1 MALDHNN
8 EEFDFPG
15 PGAWDDSDGARPAA
29 SPAPQEG
36 GDAAGGDAGKAT
48 DAADSGAPKWA
59 NLPVADAGIP
69 GARKRKKSL
78 GEILVE
84 TAVISRE
91 QLDEAL
97 KVQQTAGKGQ
107 KLGQILLEKNL
118 ISEED
123 MLRALAAQLDL
134 PYYTRLPLNDI
145 DPALV
150 ENIPIGFCRDN
161 KLLPV
166 ARDDFNVT
174 VAVADP
180 LNIFPLDDL
189 RLILSTN
196 INIVVSPPAI
206 IDASINRVFERSND
220 DSKKAIDELNVP
232 EIGVD
237 EDLEE
242 TRDLLESTD
251 DEKPIIRLVNGLL
264 TRAVKEKA
272 SDIHIEPY
280 EAEIV
285 VRFRIDGALHDKM
298 QIPKRHGSS
307 LASRVKILGKLNIA
321 EKRVPQ
327 DGRINIKVAGRDID
341 VRLSVL
347 PTAHGERIVMRLLDK
362 TSGAKRLDQMGMEED
377 LYKVWTGLIE
387 QKHGMILVTGPTG
400 SGKSSML
407 YASLMHINSTDI
419 NILTI
424 EDPVEYQLPGVGQI
438 EVKDKIGMGFAEGL
452 RSILRQDPDV
462 IMIGEI
468 RDGTTAGIAMQ
479 SSMTGHLVFS
489 TLHTNDSAATVTR
502 LMDFNIQ
509 PFQISSAVLGVAAVR
524 LVRKLCQS
532 CREAY
537 EPNDR
542 ELQMLGV
549 TRDKLQGGRIYRAG
563 SGCDR
568 CQNQGYA
575 GRLGVY
581 ELMVF
586 DDVLREAIIKSQD
599 AKAIKRVAIERG
611 MKTLRESA
619 MAKVVAGLTSIDEA
633 VQKTQTD
640 DLDLGL

>member
-36 GDAAGGDAGKAT
+36 GDAAGGAAGKAT
-48 DAADSGAPKWA
+48 DAAESGAPKWA

-84 TAVISRE
+84 TSVISRE

-537 EPNDR
+537 EPNER
-542 ELQMLGV
+542 EMQMLGV

-586 DDVLREAIIKSQD
+586 DDMLRETIIKSQD

>member
-1 MALDHNN
+1 MNVSELEMYQADHD
-8 EEFDFPG
+8 EASG
-15 PGAWDDSDGARPAA
+15 SDGAEPRVHDDDVEENPGAEPAV
-29 SPAPQEG
+29 
-36 GDAAGGDAGKAT
+36 D
-48 DAADSGAPKWA
+48 APKWA
-59 NLPVADAGIP
+59 NLPVAESGIP
-69 GARKRKKSL
+69 GARRRKKSL

-84 TAVISRE
+84 TSLISKE

-97 KVQQTAGKGQ
+97 KAQETAGKGQ
-107 KLGQILLEKNL
+107 KLGEILLEKNL

-123 MLRALAAQLDL
+123 MLRALAVQLDL
-134 PYYTRLPLNDI
+134 PYYTRLPINDI
-145 DPALV
+145 DPGLV
-150 ENIPIGFCRDN
+150 EHIPIGFCRDN

-180 LNIFPLDDL
+180 LNLFPLDDL

-206 IDASINRVFERSND
+206 IEASINRVFERSND
-220 DSKKAIDELNVP
+220 DSRRAIDELNVP
-232 EIGVD
+232 EIGMD

-280 EAEIV
+280 DSEIV
-285 VRFRIDGALHDKM
+285 VRFRIDGTLHDKM
-298 QIPKRHGSS
+298 QIPKRHSSS

-327 DGRINIKVAGRDID
+327 DGRIVIKVAGRDID

-347 PTAHGERIVMRLLDK
+347 PTNHGERIVMRLLDK
-362 TSGAKRLDQMGMEED
+362 TSGAKRLDQMGMEEE
-377 LYKVWTGLIE
+377 LFKVWTGLIE

-468 RDGTTAGIAMQ
+468 RDATTAGIAMQ

-489 TLHTNDSAATVTR
+489 TLHTNDSASTVTR
-502 LMDFNIQ
+502 FMDFNIQ

-524 LVRKLCQS
+524 LVRKLCS
-532 CREAY
+532 HCREAY
-537 EPNDR
+537 QPSDE
-542 ELQMLGV
+542 ELQLLGV
-549 TRDKLQGGRIYRAG
+549 PRDKIPGNKIYRAG
-563 SGCDR
+563 QGCDR
-568 CQNQGYA
+568 CQNQAYA

-581 ELMVF
+581 ELLVF
-586 DDVLREAIIKSQD
+586 DDVIRDTIIRTQD
-599 AKAIKRVAIERG
+599 AKVIKRTALERG
-611 MKTLRESA
+611 MKTLRDSA
-619 MAKVVAGLTSIDEA
+619 MAKVVAGLTSLDEA
-633 VQKTQTD
+633 IQKTQTD
-640 DLDLGL
+640 DLDLGV

>member
-1 MALDHNN
+1 MTDRT
-8 EEFDFPG
+8 EEFDVPG
-15 PGAWDDSDGARPAA
+15 PGAYGQADGDGAPETPSNNLGA
-29 SPAPQEG
+29 SEGESAP
-36 GDAAGGDAGKAT
+36 D
-48 DAADSGAPKWA
+48 APKWA
-59 NLPVADAGIP
+59 NLPVADSGIP

-97 KVQQTAGKGQ
+97 KAQQAAGKGQ
-107 KLGQILLEKNL
+107 KLGQILLDKKL

-134 PYYTRLPLNDI
+134 PYYTRLPINDI

-150 ENIPIGFCRDN
+150 ENIPIAFCRDN

-196 INIVVSPPAI
+196 INIVVSPPSI
-206 IDASINRVFERSND
+206 IEASINRVYERSND
-220 DSKKAIDELNVP
+220 NSKKVMDELNVP
-232 EIGVD
+232 EIGMD
-237 EDLEE
+237 EDLEK

-264 TRAVKEKA
+264 ARAVKEKA

-280 EAEIV
+280 EAEVV

-298 QIPKRHGSS
+298 QIPKRHASS
-307 LASRVKILGKLNIA
+307 LASRVKIMGQLNIA

-327 DGRINIKVAGRDID
+327 DGRHNIKVAGRDID
-341 VRLSVL
+341 IRLSVL

-362 TSGAKRLDQMGMEED
+362 TAGAKRLDQMGMEED
-377 LYKVWTGLIE
+377 LYKVWCNLIE

-407 YASLMHINSTDI
+407 YASLMHVNSTDI

-468 RDGTTAGIAMQ
+468 RDATTATIAMQ

-509 PFQISSAVLGVAAVR
+509 AFQISSAVLGVAAVR
-524 LVRKLCQS
+524 LVRKLCLH

-537 EPNDR
+537 EPTDR
-542 ELQMLGV
+542 DLQILGT
-549 TRDKLQGGRIYRAG
+549 TRQKLGAKKIYRAG
-563 SGCDR
+563 PGCDR
-568 CQNQGYA
+568 CQNQAYT
-575 GRLGVY
+575 GRVGIY
-581 ELMVF
+581 ELMIF
-586 DDVLREAIIKSQD
+586 DDKIRETIIKSPD
-599 AKAIKRVAIERG
+599 AKGIKRVAIECG

-619 MAKVVAGLTSIDEA
+619 MSKVIDGLTSIDEA